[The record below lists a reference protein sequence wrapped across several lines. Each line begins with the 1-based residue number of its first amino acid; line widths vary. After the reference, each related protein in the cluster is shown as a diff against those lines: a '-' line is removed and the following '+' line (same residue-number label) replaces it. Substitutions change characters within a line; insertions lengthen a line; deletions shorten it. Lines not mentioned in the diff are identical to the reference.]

1 MSTFVNICSCYTFT
15 QIMSKRHQF
24 IQYLIDL
31 ADQGIVHGI
40 PELRERVQQLLC
52 LIPSGGLILF

>member
-1 MSTFVNICSCYTFT
+1 
-15 QIMSKRHQF
+15 MSKRHQF